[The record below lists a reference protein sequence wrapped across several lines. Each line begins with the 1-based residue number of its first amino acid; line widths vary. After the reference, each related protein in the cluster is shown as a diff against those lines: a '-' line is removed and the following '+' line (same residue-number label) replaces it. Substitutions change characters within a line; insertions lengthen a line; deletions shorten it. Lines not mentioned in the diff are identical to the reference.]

1 MSDPIFCIKP
11 MRLPDLTDLVDRRI
25 RSYTQDNDIVRL
37 AGVTRSVQ
45 TYYPLLASACVA
57 VAAGRK
63 PHQELHART
72 IRSAT
77 AGDDM
82 HSRPR
87 RWWQSFQEA
96 FTAALFH
103 GGTTPEDPAC
113 LLVEGDIY
121 RYLSPSAFYETL
133 PDYDEMAEVL
143 TAYAV
148 NTDTDSKP
156 TPIWYPARTFGTHL
170 SPIITFALF
179 NNTPLTVAAPTQI
192 VDAANNWLTDFRTL
206 NPEVEITPPTLI
218 RRETRT

>member
-11 MRLPDLTDLVDRRI
+11 THLPDLTELVDRRI
-25 RSYTQDNDIVRL
+25 RSYTRDNDVIRL
-37 AGVTRSVQ
+37 AGVTRSAQ

-57 VAAGRK
+57 LAAGRK
-63 PHQELHART
+63 PHQELHARA
-72 IRSAT
+72 IREAT

-82 HSRPR
+82 HSRTR
-87 RWWQSFQEA
+87 RWWESFQA
-96 FTAALFH
+96 SFTAALFN
-103 GGTTPEDPAC
+103 GTMPEDPTC

-148 NTDTDSKP
+148 NTSTKP
-156 TPIWYPARTFGTHL
+156 APIWYPARTFGTHL

-192 VDAANNWLTDFRTL
+192 VDAAESWLTDFRAL

>member
-11 MRLPDLTDLVDRRI
+11 AHLPDLTELVDRRL
-25 RSYTQDNDIVRL
+25 RSYTSDNDFIRL
-37 AGVTRSVQ
+37 AGITRAVQ
-45 TYYPLLASACVA
+45 TYYPLLAAACVA
-57 VAAGRK
+57 IAAGRK
-63 PHQELHART
+63 PHQELYGRE

-77 AGDDM
+77 AGDGM
-82 HSRPR
+82 QSRAR
-87 RWWQSFQEA
+87 RWWQEFQAA
-96 FTAALFH
+96 FAAALFN
-103 GGTTPEDPAC
+103 GSMPEHPTC

-143 TAYAV
+143 RAYAV
-148 NTDTDSKP
+148 NTPDTKP
-156 TPIWYPARTFGTHL
+156 APIWYPARTFGTHL

-192 VDAANNWLTDFRTL
+192 VDAAESWLTDFRTL